1 MPQQTVIQKI
11 IFAIRHQPKSP
22 NGVSK
27 VAIAKYLKSEMG
39 YENSAALTRA
49 LKKGIEN
56 GTLEQKGQSYRIV
69 SDPQEVTQAESRVD
83 FKDIVMGEGNILSL
97 VGDSI
102 TVKYVGK
109 LEDGTI
115 FDAENS
121 FEFTLGVGDVIKGWD
136 QGLLGM
142 KVGGKREL
150 TVPPHL
156 GYGKRGCGPDIPS
169 NSTLNFEVEIIKI
182 KRLDHD

>member
-1 MPQQTVIQKI
+1 
-11 IFAIRHQPKSP
+11 
-22 NGVSK
+22 
-27 VAIAKYLKSEMG
+27 
-39 YENSAALTRA
+39 
-49 LKKGIEN
+49 
-56 GTLEQKGQSYRIV
+56 
-69 SDPQEVTQAESRVD
+69 
-83 FKDIVMGEGNILSL
+83 MGEGNILSL

-136 QGLLGM
+136 QGLLWM

-156 GYGKRGCGPDIPS
+156 GYGKRG
-169 NSTLNFEVEIIKI
+169 STTLRSDEGKFT
-182 KRLDHD
+182 KR